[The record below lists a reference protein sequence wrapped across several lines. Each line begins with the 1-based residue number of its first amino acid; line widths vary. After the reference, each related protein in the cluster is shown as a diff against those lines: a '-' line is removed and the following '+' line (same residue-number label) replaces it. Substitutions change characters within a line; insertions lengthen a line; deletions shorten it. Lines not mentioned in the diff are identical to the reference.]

1 MSESVFSTSSSRFGF
16 MGRPVRLVA
25 GLLAGFS
32 LFGAWPALAHEGHQ
46 HQASSSASS
55 AASGS
60 QAQAPAASSSVIAQG
75 AYTAAPRPGVPNL
88 AIYISQIRNQ
98 GQEADQLLSASTDIA
113 RTTELHEMKMDG
125 EMMHMRQVSA
135 IDIPAHGTVDMSK
148 GAGYHLM
155 VMGVSRPLKAGD
167 SFPVTLTFRK
177 AGSQVI
183 DVQVREVVTAA
194 GGHAHHHG
202 HDMHMEHHHHGQ

>member
-1 MSESVFSTSSSRFGF
+1 M
-16 MGRPVRLVA
+16 
-25 GLLAGFS
+25 
-32 LFGAWPALAHEGHQ
+32 AHEGHQ
-46 HQASSSASS
+46 HQMSSVSS
-55 AASGS
+55 VENGS
-60 QAQAPAASSSVIAQG
+60 HTQAPSKSPTVIAQG

-98 GQEADQLLSASTDIA
+98 GDTADQLLSASTDIA

-135 IDIPAHGTVDMSK
+135 IDIPARSTVDMSK

-167 SFPVTLTFRK
+167 SFPVTLVFLR
-177 AGSQVI
+177 AGRQVI
-183 DVQVREVVTAA
+183 DVQVKDLSTAA
-194 GGHAHHHG
+194 GGHVHHQG
-202 HDMHMEHHHHGQ
+202 HDMHMEHHHEQ